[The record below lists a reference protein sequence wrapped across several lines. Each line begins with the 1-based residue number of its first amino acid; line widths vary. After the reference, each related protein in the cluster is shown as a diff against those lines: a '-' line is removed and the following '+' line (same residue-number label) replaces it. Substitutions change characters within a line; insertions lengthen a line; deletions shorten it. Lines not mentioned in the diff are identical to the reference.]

1 MGRAPRV
8 TLKYPYAITVDG
20 RRRRVASGAAQIL
33 FALMTHRESSLEDL
47 VQTVWSGNTIRPV
60 GTRSIINLYICELR
74 RMLKGH
80 WRIVNRFSHG
90 WRLEEDADA

>member
-1 MGRAPRV
+1 M
-8 TLKYPYAITVDG
+8 TLKYPYAITIDG
-20 RRRRVASGAAQIL
+20 WRRSVASGAAQIL

-47 VQTVWSGNTIRPV
+47 VGVVWPGNTIRPV

-74 RMLKGH
+74 GVLKGH

-90 WRLEEDADA
+90 WHLEEDGDA